1 MLIDVFDLSTSNAT
15 DGDITVC
22 VDTGADMLCLT
33 STKNT
38 RVLQWSPDIVVRVA
52 NSDVV
57 PVDALVETIIHFP
70 VSGRKAVL
78 RRGLV
83 SSKFRK
89 VLLSGPALA
98 EVGIETRTARG
109 PKFGGFLEWADGGL
123 EPFQGPPYKMV
134 VKFTAPGAS
143 DTAEVL
149 AGTVLDDATVFLWH
163 ERIGHAGNSTLAQL
177 HSSTEGTPFTK
188 SVALPHECEHCLA
201 NKAIRRHLA
210 AHGITATRVG
220 QLTHIAT

>member
-149 AGTVLDDATVFLWH
+149 AGTVLNDAKVLLPGTS
-163 ERIGHAGNSTLAQL
+163 ASATLAIRHL
-177 HSSTEGTPFTK
+177 LSSTARPRARRSPSPSRYLMSANTAWPTKLYAGTWPRMA
-188 SVALPHECEHCLA
+188 S
-201 NKAIRRHLA
+201 RRRA
-210 AHGITATRVG
+210 SGSS
-220 QLTHIAT
+220 LT

>member
-1 MLIDVFDLSTSNAT
+1 
-15 DGDITVC
+15 
-22 VDTGADMLCLT
+22 MLCLT
-33 STKNT
+33 STTNT

-57 PVDALVETIIHFP
+57 PVDALVETIVHFP

-83 SSKFRK
+83 SSQFRK

-123 EPFQGPPYKMV
+123 EPFQRAHRTRWSSSSHKVHSAWSLGHGGG
-134 VKFTAPGAS
+134 FGGNGA
-143 DTAEVL
+143 
-149 AGTVLDDATVFLWH
+149 
-163 ERIGHAGNSTLAQL
+163 Q
-177 HSSTEGTPFTK
+177 
-188 SVALPHECEHCLA
+188 
-201 NKAIRRHLA
+201 
-210 AHGITATRVG
+210 
-220 QLTHIAT
+220 

>member
-1 MLIDVFDLSTSNAT
+1 
-15 DGDITVC
+15 
-22 VDTGADMLCLT
+22 MLCLT
-33 STKNT
+33 STTNT

-123 EPFQGPPYKMV
+123 EPFQGPPYKMI